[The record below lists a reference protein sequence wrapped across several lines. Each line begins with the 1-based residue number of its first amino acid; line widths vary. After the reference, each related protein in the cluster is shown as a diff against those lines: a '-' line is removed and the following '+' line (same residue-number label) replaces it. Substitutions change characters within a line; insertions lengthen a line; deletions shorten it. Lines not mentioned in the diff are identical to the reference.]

1 MKYIKAFLGSFV
13 GFIISIIVA
22 SKIMVAGS
30 NLHILICI
38 LYLIGI
44 VIFYAEDIKEQLKNR
59 DNI

>member
-1 MKYIKAFLGSFV
+1 MKYIKAFIGSFI
-13 GFIISIIVA
+13 GLIISMVVA

>member
-1 MKYIKAFLGSFV
+1 MKYIKAFLGSFI
-13 GFIISIIVA
+13 GFIISMIVA
-22 SKIMVAGS
+22 NKIMVEGS

-44 VIFYAEDIKEQLKNR
+44 VIFYAEDIKEKLKD